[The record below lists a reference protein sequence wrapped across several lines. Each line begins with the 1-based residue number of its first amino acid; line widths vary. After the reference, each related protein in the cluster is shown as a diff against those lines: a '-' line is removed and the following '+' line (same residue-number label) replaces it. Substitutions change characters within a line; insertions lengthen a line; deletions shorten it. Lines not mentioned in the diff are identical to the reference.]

1 MEKWCKKVWLISTVQ
16 SLLIFSWK
24 IRTRSLST
32 NLYPECTTAPV
43 VDFGLSLMDTGTSTV
58 LQNLRELRQT
68 QIDRN
73 RIKSAKIDSG
83 RFCSTKS
90 TNTKSVK
97 TNIKSVFRI
106 LVLVLF
112 VLQNLPES
120 ILADLNRFRSIW
132 VCLNSQRFC
141 STRTARPVQNSAQK
155 KKIVQKIVHKIR
167 HNKAQI

>member
-1 MEKWCKKVWLISTVQ
+1 MNDRWAIPRLNRSNGPLFSIGRSFSVVLVQTPLIRQ
-16 SLLIFSWK
+16 K
-24 IRTRSLST
+24 
-32 NLYPECTTAPV
+32 Y
-43 VDFGLSLMDTGTSTV
+43 GTSGNLLRFHVKNKGFSGNELRFRNSSPIQVESVV

-73 RIKSAKIDSG
+73 RFKSAKIDSG

-141 STRTARPVQNSAQK
+141 STEYGTTVRGSRE
-155 KKIVQKIVHKIR
+155 
-167 HNKAQI
+167 